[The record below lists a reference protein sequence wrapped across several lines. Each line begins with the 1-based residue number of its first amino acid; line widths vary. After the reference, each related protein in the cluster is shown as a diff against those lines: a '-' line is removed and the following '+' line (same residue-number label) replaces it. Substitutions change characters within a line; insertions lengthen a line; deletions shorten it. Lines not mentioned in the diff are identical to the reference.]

1 MLACLHFAALT
12 CYTFFRSYSVNLQS
26 SLNILVLLTL
36 AMFARLLVLD
46 LVQLILLPSCAT
58 IAYHSN

>member
-1 MLACLHFAALT
+1 MLACLHFAGPT
-12 CYTFFRSYSVNLQS
+12 CYTLFRSYSVNLQS

-46 LVQLILLPSCAT
+46 LVQLTLLPSCAT